1 MPLWDDHAQWPA
13 AHRVQFN
20 DLSVRRFAEPK
31 CKQSFAMEERA
42 KGSGFV
48 LANTLPDVVPALP
61 GNVEI
66 DNWDSGLF
74 MAIYRPEHLPLT
86 VQHQLAQSD
95 TRQSEQR
102 NIILSLAPEAMK
114 QYDVIL
120 VMSIRVIR

>member
-1 MPLWDDHAQWPA
+1 
-13 AHRVQFN
+13 
-20 DLSVRRFAEPK
+20 
-31 CKQSFAMEERA
+31 MEERA